1 MNLLEVILDV
11 VIVVLIVYII
21 KTLLSIRKI
30 SKGIENL
37 KEKRWEI

>member
-21 KTLLSIRKI
+21 KTILSIRKI
-30 SKGIENL
+30 GKAIENL
-37 KEKRWEI
+37 KEKR

>member
-37 KEKRWEI
+37 KEKR